1 MKGHHKYLLSA
12 LASTCIRKARPSW
25 ISTLYLSI
33 VFTTLCSGGALA
45 QDDYSMALSY
55 QDSAKHYERLNK
67 NLQAYNY
74 SKKAIGL
81 LKSNVSSHQ
90 DKIAR
95 IESDMGTYAYRMGN
109 IDLSKIHHRR
119 ALELARSLQPPNY
132 ECLYLSYNNMGG
144 IMWFASKMDSA
155 QYYYTMA
162 LDAIAHMDSTPL
174 NKYYRPAVL
183 NNNLA
188 GIYGVQG
195 KTTEGIAAMKATI
208 QNLRAFLAIEDST
221 LNKDN
226 AMHFQFEATDNLAGI
241 YKELGDYRKAAE
253 LLQHSY
259 QEKQK
264 AFGADDPDISKSEAL
279 IGQLYYAMKDYARA
293 ERYLLKS
300 LKGFDQADGDFLFW
314 QADAYSAL
322 ALIYEG
328 FEKKEQA
335 AICFEKADSLYEKSL
350 NGEYDNIYMQ
360 FLNNASVFY
369 ARNNAPSIAL
379 KKAMK
384 GYAYIAST
392 EGEQSLSGFYQ
403 LLNLSDVYFE
413 LKDYNKALSYGRQA
427 LKTVNR
433 MISGNKVMLDSVK
446 IELKKPKAIL
456 LTSRCEYE
464 LLKKKSP
471 EALAAILDQLR
482 EAFLIL
488 ERRRSVLQ
496 DIADVNIL
504 ISDHKDLLDF
514 VKKIVLE
521 LYVITQDPVYIDEL
535 TGFHESGLYN
545 RIRARLDQETNI
557 QFAGIPANVRDT
569 EKQLKA
575 RLISTLEGDHDSRM
589 QRYIRAEEDWQQFL
603 ETLRTSYPEYYKMR
617 YASIFRSPEISMKQI
632 PEGSSVVR
640 FMFAGKELAAL
651 VADKE
656 QRQLIVLDTD
666 GLNAEVEALSAYNTS
681 PEKLGDALYRLYNR
695 LWRPIAKS
703 IRNKRVIIIPDGIL
717 FNINFEMLSPVRI
730 KRFEE
735 LSVNSLLAE
744 YVISYNYSLFLV
756 NKNRHSRLN
765 GNFIAFTPGFSDRSK
780 EAYKNSSD
788 TAMLIDNFYLTL
800 LPQPFSVDLAATA
813 VSQFGGDIY
822 TGERSTVNAFRQKAN
837 GHAIIHIGTH
847 AEADNLNPQLSRL
860 IFSKGVSQ
868 EEMDNY
874 LYLFDIYNC
883 DLDSKLTV
891 LTACETGKVGYE
903 DGEGLVSLAHA
914 FNYAGSESILMG
926 LWKIDEKSCAT
937 LVKYFYENLSR
948 GRSKDE
954 ALKEAKM
961 AYLRETRGRALAPQY
976 WAGLVIMGNT
986 DSIHIEK
993 RNYTYWLTGAFL
1005 LLGGVVFW
1013 LARKRAKS
1021 RQAA

>member
-1 MKGHHKYLLSA
+1 MDRNIYLLIA
-12 LASTCIRKARPSW
+12 
-25 ISTLYLSI
+25 
-33 VFTTLCSGGALA
+33 FTTLCAINAVA
-45 QDDYSMALSY
+45 QDSYSLALSY
-55 QDSAKHYERLNK
+55 QDSAIHYERLNK
-67 NLQAYNY
+67 NQQAYNY
-74 SKKAIGL
+74 SKKAIEAL
-81 LKSNVSSHQ
+81 QSIPSAQQ
-90 DKIAR
+90 DRIAR
-95 IESDMGTYAYRMGN
+95 IESNMGTYAYRMGN
-109 IDLSKIHHRR
+109 IDLSKIHHRKAMKL
-119 ALELARSLQPPNY
+119 ALSLQPPNY
-132 ECLYLSYNNMGG
+132 ECLYLSYNNMGS

-155 QYYYTMA
+155 LYYYTLA
-162 LDAIAHMDSTPL
+162 LDAISRMDSTPI

-183 NNNLA
+183 NNNMA

-208 QNLRAFLAIEDST
+208 HNLRAFLAIEDST

-259 QEKQK
+259 QEKRK
-264 AFGADDPDISKSEAL
+264 AFADDDPDISKSEAL
-279 IGQLYYAMKDYARA
+279 IGQLYYAMKDYGRA
-293 ERYLLKS
+293 EQYLLKS

-328 FEKKEQA
+328 FNRKDQA
-335 AICFEKADSLYEKSL
+335 AVCFEKADSLYEQSL
-350 NGEYDNIYMQ
+350 NGEYDNIYLQ

-369 ARNNAPSIAL
+369 ARNNNPPVAL

-433 MISGNKVMLDSVK
+433 MISGNKIMLDSVK
-446 IELKKPKAIL
+446 MELKKPKAIL

-464 LLKKKSP
+464 LLKERSP
-471 EALAAILDQLR
+471 EALTAILDQLR

-488 ERRRSVLQ
+488 ERRRSILQ
-496 DIADVNIL
+496 DISDVNIL
-504 ISDHKDLLDF
+504 ISDHKELLDF

-521 LYVITQDPVYIDEL
+521 LYVITQNPVYIDEL
-535 TGFHESGLYN
+535 AGFHESGLYN
-545 RIRARLDQETNI
+545 RIRSRLDQEANI
-557 QFAGIPANVRDT
+557 QFAGIPASVQET
-569 EKQLKA
+569 EKKLRA
-575 RLISTLEGDHDSRM
+575 RLLSTLEGGGDHDLLM
-589 QRYIRAEEDWQQFL
+589 QQYIRAEEDWQQFL
-603 ETLRTSYPEYYKMR
+603 ETLRTSYPEYHKMR

-640 FMFAGKELAAL
+640 FIFAGKKLAAL
-651 VADKE
+651 VADKD
-656 QRQLIVLDTD
+656 QRNLVVLDAE
-666 GLNAEVEALSAYNTS
+666 GLNAEVEALSGYEAN
-681 PEKLGDALYRLYNR
+681 PERLGETLYRLYNR
-695 LWRPIAKS
+695 LWQPLVKS
-703 IRNKRVIIIPDGIL
+703 VRNKRVIIIPDGIL

-735 LSVNSLLAE
+735 LAAHSLLSE
-744 YVISYNYSLFLV
+744 YIISYNYSLFLV
-756 NKNRHSRLN
+756 NKNRESRPDR
-765 GNFIAFTPGFSDRSK
+765 NFIAFTPGFSDRSK
-780 EAYKNSSD
+780 EVYKKSSD

-800 LPQPFSVDLAATA
+800 LPQPFSVDLATTA
-813 VSQFGGDIY
+813 VGQFGGDVY
-822 TGERSTVNAFRQKAN
+822 TGERSTVNAFRQKAD
-837 GHAIIHIGTH
+837 GHTIIHIGTH

-860 IFSKGVSQ
+860 IFSKGISQ
-868 EEMDNY
+868 DEMDNY

-883 DLDSKLTV
+883 NLHSKLTV

-937 LVKYFYENLSR
+937 LVKYFYDNLSK
-948 GRSKDE
+948 GLPKDE
-954 ALKEAKM
+954 ALKAAKI
-961 AYLRETRGRALAPQY
+961 AYLHETRGRALAPQY

-993 RNYTYWLTGAFL
+993 RRYTYWLLGGSLL
-1005 LLGGVVFW
+1005 LLGAAAFW
-1013 LARKRAKS
+1013 LMRRKAKS
-1021 RQAA
+1021 R